1 MKDEENCGVW
11 GGNKVRKLEHIL
23 YGLRSGGVVHLVA
36 WGAATSNWVAAC
48 AWHGTANGFRVRAGL
63 GGRLPHTYRA
73 IYERSD
79 THVTLLP
86 RIELS
91 PVAAGIA
98 LGRAGPRARLLPVGG
113 SGGVGD
119 LGAARAGAE
128 IAAAVDRGAMPGP
141 ARIYVAAG
149 SCGTAAGIA
158 VGLASEGLRL
168 PVTAVKVADWPY
180 ATRSMLARRV
190 RSLQRNLG
198 SNEIAAP
205 AVTIELE
212 TRFLGRGYGRPTPE
226 SRAASALAQLD
237 GVHLESTYAAKAFA
251 ALIDRARVTEGPYLF
266 VNTSPGAPPVSV
278 QSEGP

>member
-1 MKDEENCGVW
+1 MKDEEKCGAW

-23 YGLRSGGVVHLVA
+23 HSLRSAGVVDLVA

-48 AWHGTANGFRVRAGL
+48 AWHGTANGFRVRVGL
-63 GGRLPHTYRA
+63 GGRMPPSYRA

-79 THVTLLP
+79 TYVTLLP

-91 PVAAGIA
+91 PVAAAIA
-98 LGRAGPRARLLPVGG
+98 LGRAGRRARLLPVGG

-128 IAAAVDRGAMPGP
+128 IAVDVRHGAMPEP
-141 ARIYVAAG
+141 ARVVVAAG

-158 VGLASEGLRL
+158 LGLASGGLPL

-190 RSLQRNLG
+190 RSLKKNLETNG
-198 SNEIAAP
+198 IAAP
-205 AVTIELE
+205 EVTIELE

-226 SRAASALAQLD
+226 SRAAIALAQLD
-237 GVHLESTYAAKAFA
+237 DVHLEGTYAAKAFA
-251 ALIDRARVTEGPYLF
+251 ALIDRARETEGSYLF
-266 VNTSPGAPPVSV
+266 VNTSPGPVPVSV
-278 QSEGP
+278 GTEGA